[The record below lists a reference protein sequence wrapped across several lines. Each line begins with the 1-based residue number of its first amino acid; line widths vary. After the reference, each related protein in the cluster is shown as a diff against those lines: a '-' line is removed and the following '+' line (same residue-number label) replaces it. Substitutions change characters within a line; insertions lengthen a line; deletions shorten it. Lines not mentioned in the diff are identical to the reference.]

1 MWTFQS
7 EVYTHTNRSDWPTE
21 LKGIF
26 KCSPFELHPSRAPA
40 AADRGLGGWAV
51 GRGERQWELQD
62 VVTNAETGKRQ
73 RQFML
78 VVLINVTE
86 IFPFLFETIH

>member
-1 MWTFQS
+1 M
-7 EVYTHTNRSDWPTE
+7 
-21 LKGIF
+21 
-26 KCSPFELHPSRAPA
+26 
-40 AADRGLGGWAV
+40 
-51 GRGERQWELQD
+51 GRGEQQWELQD
-62 VVTNAETGKRQ
+62 VVTNAETGLCVGRRQ